1 VLGLVLVGTTA
12 GASVLRLSKEVTL
25 VVDGRPRTVGTMAT
39 SVADLLDQ
47 EEIDLI
53 RHDRVV
59 PHPDAE
65 LSDGMA
71 VRVFFSKE
79 ITLLLDGAERTVWV
93 TGDKSVRE
101 VLEQVNVR
109 AGRHA
114 YLEPS
119 RGATVEDGD
128 VIVYK
133 PAVDVRL
140 TVGGS
145 SRQVITNVE
154 DVGLLLSDLGIELG
168 PHDIVEP
175 RLRTPL
181 QAGMEI
187 RVIRVVHREVVEE
200 VPIAYPTEVRE
211 TDDLMLGI
219 RRVQQEGA
227 PGLLRKTFEV
237 RLEDGRE
244 VDRRLLGVHT
254 VRQPVPRIV
263 LEGTRPPH
271 VETGLAS
278 WYQRTG
284 MVAAHRTLPFGTQVK
299 VTNLATGRS
308 VVVVINDRGPFI
320 GGRIIDLSDDA
331 YAQLAPLGS
340 GTFNA
345 RIAW

>member
-39 SVADLLDQ
+39 SVAGLLDQ
-47 EEIDLI
+47 EEIDLT

-59 PHPDAE
+59 PHADAE

-71 VRVFFSKE
+71 VRVFFAKE

-93 TGDKSVRE
+93 TGNKSVRE

-145 SRQVITNVE
+145 SRQVITNAE
-154 DVGLLLSDLGIELG
+154 DVGLLLSNLGIAVG
-168 PHDIVEP
+168 PQDVVEP

-181 QAGMEI
+181 EVGMEV

-200 VPIAYPTEVRE
+200 VPIAYPTEVRKTE
-211 TDDLMLGI
+211 DLMLGI

-227 PGLLRKTFEV
+227 LGLLRKTFEV

-244 VDRRLLGVHT
+244 VERRLLGVRT

-263 LEGTRPPH
+263 LEGIRPPH
-271 VETGLAS
+271 VQTGLAS
-278 WYQRTG
+278 WYHRTG
-284 MVAAHRTLPFGTQVK
+284 MVAAHRTLPLGTQVK
-299 VTNLATGRS
+299 VTNLATARS

-331 YAQLAPLGS
+331 YVQLAPLGS